1 MSDTTQTDVNATSTM
16 EQILETYPG
25 AQRTLF
31 REYHIGGCSSC
42 GFKPEETLEEVC
54 SRNEI
59 KDVSKVLDVIHQ
71 SHEQDRL
78 ILIPPQEVK
87 TILDSGLTVKLL
99 DIRSREEFEAV
110 QIEGSVLMSQD
121 VMQDIM
127 AHWNPDDMLVVI
139 DHKGAQG
146 LDAAAYFLGHGMKN
160 VRCLQGGIDAW
171 SQEIDDQLPR
181 YRLAS

>member
-1 MSDTTQTDVNATSTM
+1 MTDTIQKDVEMTSTM
-16 EQILETYPG
+16 ENILENYPG

-42 GFKPEETLEEVC
+42 GFKPDETLEEVC
-54 SRNEI
+54 RRNE
-59 KDVSKVLDVIHQ
+59 VSDADAVLEVIRK

-78 ILIPPQEVK
+78 ILIEPKEVLA
-87 TILDSGLTVKLL
+87 ILDSGLKAKLL

-110 QIEGSVLMSQD
+110 HIEHSVLMSQD

-127 AHWNPDDMLVVI
+127 AHWNPEDILVLI

-160 VRCLQGGIDAW
+160 VRAIRGGIDAW
-171 SQEIDDQLPR
+171 SQEVDQELPR
-181 YRLAS
+181 YQLA